1 MEQKQKKYNLLSNLF
16 YSIKVISKYDKWYP
30 ISKLILIILSS
41 INGFIWAYGIRLAI
55 NAIENKDTISLNEF
69 FIELVIYS
77 IVILLILVITR
88 CLNHGQWAT
97 MYKIN
102 LLKGNDCSKKTLEI
116 DYEILERPET
126 QDEIEKVNRS
136 NGQYSGI
143 QGLFERSAN
152 SISFILSF
160 LIACAIILQVNIWLI
175 FIIVTLSILKFVFE
189 SKSEKYQKA
198 EFQDKTPAIW
208 RKISYVN
215 NIAGNFAIGK
225 DLRVYHMNEFIEE
238 ERQKSTN
245 EFLDLL
251 KKSKKKKTLSN
262 TIIKFISV
270 FDELCLYGFMIYEVL
285 EHNMSIADFTF
296 MISSVRTLVYSLSNL
311 IKQIA
316 YVMRNNLECND
327 YRNFMSRDYSQPKQT
342 EVIEE
347 GQVEIEFK
355 DVYYSYYKQEGYAL
369 EGVSFKIK
377 KGEKLALVGYNGAGK
392 TTLIKL
398 LSGFY
403 HPTKGQILI
412 NGVDIETIKR
422 EELTKLI
429 SPVYQESLCLAYNVA
444 ENIAMEYGENVDYD
458 KVIDILKVVDLEK
471 KIDSLPDKLKTTLTR
486 NFDDYG
492 IELSGGETQ
501 KLTLARAIYKAS
513 PVFILDEP
521 TSAMD
526 ALSESK
532 MYENFN
538 NITKSAST
546 IFISHR
552 LSSTKFCDR
561 IVLLEKGKVREVGT
575 HEELMKQ
582 NGEYSKLFNMQAE
595 YYKGGE

>member
-1 MEQKQKKYNLLSNLF
+1 MNQKNKKHNLFSNLA
-16 YSIKVISKYDKWYP
+16 YSIKIMSKYDKWYP
-30 ISKLILIILSS
+30 FLKFILVILSS
-41 INGFIWAYGIRLAI
+41 LNGFMWAYGIRLAI
-55 NAIENKDTISLNEF
+55 NAIENKDTISFNDF
-69 FIELVIYS
+69 FIELVVYS
-77 IVILLILVITR
+77 IVILLITVISR
-88 CLNHGQWAT
+88 CINHGQWAT

-136 NGQYSGI
+136 NGQFNGV
-143 QGLFERSAN
+143 QGLFESSAN

-160 LIACAIILQVNIWLI
+160 LIACSIILQVNIWLI
-175 FIIVTLSILKFVFE
+175 VIILSLSILKFVFE
-189 SKSEKYQKA
+189 SKSQKLSKTK
-198 EFQDKTPAIW
+198 FQDKTPPIW
-208 RKISYVN
+208 RKINYVN

-238 ERQKSTN
+238 ERQKATN
-245 EFLDLL
+245 EFLTLF
-251 KKSKKKKTLSN
+251 KKSQERTIFFKTM
-262 TIIKFISV
+262 IKVIEI

-296 MISSVRTLVYSLSNL
+296 MISSVRTLVQSLHGL
-311 IKQIA
+311 IQQSA
-316 YVMRNNLECND
+316 HVMRNNLECND
-327 YRNFMSRDYSQPKQT
+327 YRNFMSRDYTQYKQT
-342 EVIEE
+342 EEIED
-347 GQVEIEFK
+347 GLVEIEFK
-355 DVYYSYYKQEGYAL
+355 DVYYSYYKQDGYAL

-444 ENIAMEYGENVDYD
+444 ENIAMEYGGNVDYD
-458 KVIDILKVVDLEK
+458 KVSHILKVVDLEK
-471 KIDSLPDKLKTTLTR
+471 KIDSLPEKLKTMLTR

-501 KLTLARAIYKAS
+501 KLTLARAIYKSS

-526 ALSESK
+526 ALSESN
-532 MYENFN
+532 MYKNFN

-552 LSSTKFCDR
+552 LSSTKFCDK
-561 IVLLEKGKVREVGT
+561 IVLLEKGKVREIGT

>member
-1 MEQKQKKYNLLSNLF
+1 MEQKKKKYSLFSNLL
-16 YSIKVISKYDKWYP
+16 YSIKVMFKYDKWYP
-30 ISKLILIILSS
+30 ILKLILVILSS
-41 INGFIWAYGIRLAI
+41 LNGFMWAYGIRLAI
-55 NAIENKDTISLNEF
+55 NAIENKGTISFNDF

-77 IVILLILVITR
+77 IVILLITIISR
-88 CLNHGQWAT
+88 CINHGQWAT

-116 DYEILERPET
+116 DYEFLERPET

-136 NGQYSGI
+136 NGQFSGV
-143 QGLFERSAN
+143 QGLFENSAN
-152 SISFILSF
+152 SISAILSF
-160 LIACAIILQVNIWLI
+160 LIACTIILQVNIWLI
-175 FIIVTLSILKFVFE
+175 VIILSLSILKFVFE
-189 SKSEKYQKA
+189 SKSQKYSKT
-198 EFQDKTPAIW
+198 EFQDKTPPIW
-208 RKISYVN
+208 RKINYVN
-215 NIAGNFAIGK
+215 NTSGNFAIGK
-225 DLRVYHMNEFIEE
+225 DLRVYRMNEFIEE
-238 ERQKSTN
+238 ERLKATDD
-245 EFLDLL
+245 FLRLF
-251 KKSKKKKTLSN
+251 KKSQNKTIMFK
-262 TIIKFISV
+262 TIIKVISI
-270 FDELCLYGFMIYEVL
+270 FDEVCLYGFMIYEVI

-296 MISSVRTLVYSLSNL
+296 MISSVRTLVHSLTAL
-311 IKQIA
+311 IQQSA
-316 YVMRNNLECND
+316 NVMRNNLECND
-327 YRNFMSRDYSQPKQT
+327 YRNFMSRDYTQYKQT

-355 DVYYSYYKQEGYAL
+355 DVYYQYYKQDGYAL

-422 EELTKLI
+422 EELAKLI
-429 SPVYQESLCLAYNVA
+429 SPVYQEYLILSYNVA
-444 ENIAMEYGENVDYD
+444 ENVAMEYVENVDYD

-471 KIDSLPDKLKTTLTR
+471 KIDSLPERLKTMLTR

-492 IELSGGETQ
+492 VELSGGETQ
-501 KLTLARAIYKAS
+501 KLNLARAIYKSS

-526 ALSESK
+526 ALSESN
-532 MYENFN
+532 MYQNFN
-538 NITKSAST
+538 KITKNATT

-552 LSSTKFCDR
+552 LSSTKFCDKV
-561 IVLLEKGKVREVGT
+561 VLLEKGKVREIGT
-575 HEELMKQ
+575 HDELLKQ
-582 NGEYSKLFNMQAE
+582 KGEYSKLFNMQAE